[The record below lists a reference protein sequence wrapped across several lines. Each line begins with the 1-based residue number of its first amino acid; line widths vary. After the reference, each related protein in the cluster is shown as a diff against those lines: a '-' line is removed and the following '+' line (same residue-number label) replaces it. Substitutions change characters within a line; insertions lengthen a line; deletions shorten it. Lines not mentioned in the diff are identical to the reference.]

1 MDPRLREDDK
11 GNAPE
16 SREITVY
23 QPFFIVPFSIRLIIA
38 NAIRLLLQIRR
49 RFRCIPPVNRDQ
61 VVVIGGNVNSN
72 MGGLNCNLFNPVV
85 SISNTFL
92 DLKNSVNGIPA
103 SVIDNLKGSVA
114 GFPMYKLQQAMPGL
128 YNILQNSAFG
138 AQNEFALKVQDCQ
151 AVKHTLEEGKSPV
164 TSILSVSDSQGWL
177 DAVGRT
183 RQGEPVDITK
193 TAKDIAKNGD
203 DFGLPWVHHAE
214 GNSGG
219 RLQKPIKVINDVVIA
234 GYNLLLT
241 PSRPLDSLSKP
252 NAAAAKSSHFV
263 SYWPMPADAA
273 QWAVLVLGDIQITH
287 KKDATSKEAKAGI
300 GLTSLLQSCPKTASS
315 KTCTTNIAS
324 FLWQLVDKKILTT
337 ETNLRKL
344 AASNILITDDI
355 ISAIQRMPREQQI
368 LTVAKL
374 SEEIAIQNL
383 LDEAMM
389 LRRLLQAGFQIQEVQ
404 NLKPAQ
410 TMVTVA
416 LKKLDHEIHS
426 LAFENEVRRKM
437 MTQTLS
443 LIMDLRAHDLAG
455 SVPGEDR
462 EQPMI
467 KNGAI
472 YRGGKQ

>member
-1 MDPRLREDDK
+1 MRPTPLFISLFLTSLSTSASLLPMQSDYYYKLGGDSD
-11 GNAPE
+11 
-16 SREITVY
+16 VY
-23 QPFFIVPFSIRLIIA
+23 V
-38 NAIRLLLQIRR
+38 
-49 RFRCIPPVNRDQ
+49 PPVNRDQ
-61 VVVIGGNVNSN
+61 VVVIGGNLNSN

-85 SISNTFL
+85 SISNTL
-92 DLKNSVNGIPA
+92 MDLKNSVNGIPA
-103 SVIDNLKGSVA
+103 SVIDNLKGSIA

-177 DAVGRT
+177 DAVSRT
-183 RQGEPVDITK
+183 RQGEAVDITK

-203 DFGLPWVHHAE
+203 DYGLPWVHHTE

-219 RLQKPIKVINDVVIA
+219 RLQRPIKVINDVVIA

-252 NAAAAKSSHFV
+252 DAKSSHFV

-273 QWAVLVLGDIQITH
+273 QWAVLVLGDIQISH
-287 KKDATSKEAKAGI
+287 KKDASSKESKAGV
-300 GLTSLLQSCPKTASS
+300 GLSTLLQSCPKTASS
-315 KTCTTNIAS
+315 KTCATNIAS
-324 FLWQLVDKKILTT
+324 YLWQLVDKKLPAT

-355 ISAIQRMPREQQI
+355 ISAIQRMPREQQV

-416 LKKLDHEIHS
+416 LNKLDHEIHS

-443 LIMDLRAHDLAG
+443 LIMDLRAHDLAS

-462 EQPMI
+462 EQPTV
-467 KNGAI
+467 KNGAV
-472 YRGGKQ
+472 YRGGEK

>member
-1 MDPRLREDDK
+1 MKPTPLFISLFLTSLSASASLLPMQSDYYYKLGGDSD
-11 GNAPE
+11 
-16 SREITVY
+16 VY
-23 QPFFIVPFSIRLIIA
+23 V
-38 NAIRLLLQIRR
+38 
-49 RFRCIPPVNRDQ
+49 PPVNRDQ

-85 SISNTFL
+85 SISNTL
-92 DLKNSVNGIPA
+92 MDIKNTANGIPA
-103 SVIDNLKGSVA
+103 GVIDNLKGSVA

-151 AVKHTLEEGKSPV
+151 AVKQTLEEGKSPV

-177 DAVGRT
+177 DAVNRT
-183 RQGEPVDITK
+183 RQGEAVDITK
-193 TAKDIAKNGD
+193 TAKDIAKNGTD
-203 DFGLPWVHHAE
+203 YGLPWVHHSE

-241 PSRPLDSLSKP
+241 PSRPLDNLSKP
-252 NAAAAKSSHFV
+252 AAKSSHFV
-263 SYWPMPADAA
+263 SYWPTPTDAA
-273 QWAVLVLGDIQITH
+273 NWAVLVLGDIQISH
-287 KKDATSKEAKAGI
+287 KKDAASKESKAGV
-300 GLTSLLQSCPKTASS
+300 GLSTLLQSCPKTASS
-315 KTCTTNIAS
+315 KTCATNIAS
-324 FLWQLVDKKILTT
+324 FLWQLVDKKLPAT

-355 ISAIQRMPREQQI
+355 ISAIQRMPREQQV

>member
-1 MDPRLREDDK
+1 MQSDYYYKLGGDSD
-11 GNAPE
+11 
-16 SREITVY
+16 IYV
-23 QPFFIVPFSIRLIIA
+23 
-38 NAIRLLLQIRR
+38 
-49 RFRCIPPVNRDQ
+49 PPVNRDQ
-61 VVVIGGNVNSN
+61 VVVIGADANHN

-85 SISNTFL
+85 SISNTFM
-92 DLKNSVNGIPA
+92 DLKNSVAGIPS

-128 YNILQNSAFG
+128 YNILQNSAFS
-138 AQNEFALKVQDCQ
+138 AQNEFSLKVQDCQ
-151 AVKHTLEEGKSPV
+151 AVKHTLEEGKSPM

-177 DAVGRT
+177 DAVSRT
-183 RQGEPVDITK
+183 RQGEAVDITK

-203 DFGLPWVHHAE
+203 DYGLPWVHHAE

-219 RLQKPIKVINDVVIA
+219 RLQRPIKVINDVVIA

-241 PSRPLDSLSKP
+241 PSRSLDNLSQP
-252 NAAAAKSSHFV
+252 NAKAGHFV
-263 SYWPMPADAA
+263 SYWPRPADAA
-273 QWAVLVLGDIQITH
+273 QWAVLVLGDIQISY
-287 KKDATSKEAKAGI
+287 KKDASSKESKAGV
-300 GLTSLLQSCPKTASS
+300 GLSTLLQSCPKTASS
-315 KTCTTNIAS
+315 KTCATNIAG
-324 FLWQLVDKKILTT
+324 FLWQLVDKKLPAT

-355 ISAIQRMPREQQI
+355 ISAIQRMPREQQV
-368 LTVAKL
+368 LTIAKL

-383 LDEAMM
+383 LDEAMV

-410 TMVTVA
+410 IMVTVA
-416 LKKLDHEIHS
+416 LNKLDHEIQS

-455 SVPGEDR
+455 SLPGEDR
-462 EQPMI
+462 EQPMV
-467 KNGAI
+467 KNGAV
-472 YRGGKQ
+472 YRGGAK

>member
-1 MDPRLREDDK
+1 MKPTPLFISLFLTSLSASASLLPMQSDYYYKLGGDSD
-11 GNAPE
+11 
-16 SREITVY
+16 VY
-23 QPFFIVPFSIRLIIA
+23 V
-38 NAIRLLLQIRR
+38 
-49 RFRCIPPVNRDQ
+49 PPVNRDQ

-85 SISNTFL
+85 SISNTL
-92 DLKNSVNGIPA
+92 MDIKNTANGIPA
-103 SVIDNLKGSVA
+103 GVIDNLKGSVA

-151 AVKHTLEEGKSPV
+151 AVKQTLEEGKSPV

-177 DAVGRT
+177 DAVNRT
-183 RQGEPVDITK
+183 RQGEAVDITK
-193 TAKDIAKNGD
+193 TAKDIAKNGTD
-203 DFGLPWVHHAE
+203 YGLPWVHHSE

-241 PSRPLDSLSKP
+241 PSRPLDNLSKP
-252 NAAAAKSSHFV
+252 AAKSSHFV
-263 SYWPMPADAA
+263 SNWPTPTDAA
-273 QWAVLVLGDIQITH
+273 NWAVLVLGDIQISH
-287 KKDATSKEAKAGI
+287 KKDAASKESKAGV
-300 GLTSLLQSCPKTASS
+300 GLSTLLQSCPKTASS
-315 KTCTTNIAS
+315 KTCATNIAS
-324 FLWQLVDKKILTT
+324 FLWQLVDKKLPAT

-355 ISAIQRMPREQQI
+355 ISAIQRMPREQQV

>member
-1 MDPRLREDDK
+1 MKHISYFISLFLMSPIASASLLPMQSDYYYKLGGDSDVY
-11 GNAPE
+11 APP
-16 SREITVY
+16 I
-23 QPFFIVPFSIRLIIA
+23 
-38 NAIRLLLQIRR
+38 
-49 RFRCIPPVNRDQ
+49 NRDQ
-61 VVVIGGNVNSN
+61 VVTIGGNLNTN

-92 DLKNSVNGIPA
+92 DLKNSVTGIPS

-128 YNILQNSAFG
+128 YNILQNSAVG

-151 AVKHTLEEGKSPV
+151 AVKQTLEEGKSPV

-177 DAVGRT
+177 DAVSRT
-183 RQGEPVDITK
+183 RQGEAIDITK

-203 DFGLPWVHHAE
+203 EFGLPWVHHTE

-219 RLQKPIKVINDVVIA
+219 KLQKPIKVINDVVIA
-234 GYNLLLT
+234 GYNILLT
-241 PSRPLDSLSKP
+241 PSRALDNLSKP
-252 NAAAAKSSHFV
+252 DAKMAKSSHFV
-263 SYWPMPADAA
+263 SYWPMSADAA
-273 QWAVLVLGDIQITH
+273 SWAVMVLGDIQVTH
-287 KKDATSKEAKAGI
+287 KKDATSRESKAGV
-300 GLTSLLQSCPKTASS
+300 GLSTLLQSCPKTASS
-315 KTCTTNIAS
+315 KTCATNIS
-324 FLWQLVDKKILTT
+324 SYLWQLVDKKLPST
-337 ETNLRKL
+337 EVNLRKL

-355 ISAIQRMPREQQI
+355 ISVIQRMPREQQV

-410 TMVTVA
+410 TMVTMA

-462 EQPMI
+462 EQAMV
-467 KNGAI
+467 KNGAV
-472 YRGGKQ
+472 YRNDSK